1 MTLFLAPAG
10 AWRRLRGWLLTMVL
24 VAGALLLA
32 RAFLFRPAPLQVRIV
47 RVQRGRVEETVSS
60 TKAGSLR
67 SRLSSPIS
75 VDAAGTIV
83 ALHARQGAKVK
94 KGDHLVSLDA
104 RDAEAALAA
113 ARRELVVAESMREE
127 AWARRTDALRERDRF
142 RELLKSESASQ
153 SQLDQAETAADMTS
167 AAAQAAEARVEAQK
181 AVVRRAEI
189 AVDKCDVHAPFSGI
203 VAELYVEVG
212 EWALPGKVALRLL
225 DPDRIYVRAELDEVD
240 LAGVRPGRAARVLLD
255 PYKGRV
261 ISATVT
267 RVAPYV
273 SELQEQNRTLE
284 IELEPRGGFEGLELK
299 PGTSADVEVILREAP
314 DVLRVPAQALL
325 EGDRVLLAGADGYAR
340 STPLKIGI
348 RNWEYAQVL
357 EGLSEGAPVIV
368 SLESE
373 GLKDGVRIVVIS
385 P

>member
-1 MTLFLAPAG
+1 MTLFLTSAG
-10 AWRRLRGWLLTMVL
+10 AWRKLRGWLLASV
-24 VAGALLLA
+24 LLA
-32 RAFLFRPAPLQVRIV
+32 AGVLFLQGVLFRPKPLPVRV
-47 RVQRGRVEETVSS
+47 TRVQRGLVEETVSS

-67 SRLSSPIS
+67 SRMSSPIS
-75 VDAAGTIV
+75 VDTAGTIV
-83 ALHARQGAKVK
+83 ALHARQGAKVA
-94 KGDHLVSLDA
+94 KGDRLVSIDA

-113 ARRELVVAESMREE
+113 ARRELAVAESMLGETL
-127 AWARRTDALRERDRF
+127 ARRADALRERERF
-142 RELLKSESASQ
+142 RELVKSQSASQ
-153 SQLDQAETAADMTS
+153 SQLDQAETQADMSS
-167 AAAQAAEARVEAQK
+167 AMAQAAAARVEAQK

-189 AVDKCDVHAPFSGI
+189 AVDKCDVHAPFSGV

-212 EWALPGKVALRLL
+212 EWAVPGKVALRLL

-240 LAGVRPGRAARVLLD
+240 LSGIRPGRAARVLLD

-261 ISATVT
+261 LNASVT

-273 SELQEQNRTLE
+273 SELEEQNRTLE
-284 IELEPRGGFEGLELK
+284 IELELRGGFEGLELK

-325 EGDRVLLAGADGYAR
+325 EGDRVLLAGADGRAR
-340 STPLKIGI
+340 SVPIKIGI
-348 RNWEYAQVL
+348 RNWEHAQVL
-357 EGLSEGAPVIV
+357 EGLSEGDPVIV

-373 GLKDGVRIVVIS
+373 GLKDGVRVIVTS